1 METGGATPLDELH
14 KEGCDSM
21 NKYRLDVMD
30 DVGYL
35 RLGSVYSYADD
46 KTAKKSL
53 QPLADYW
60 KQHRFKVIISR
71 VLDNGVCLT
80 I

>member
-1 METGGATPLDELH
+1 
-14 KEGCDSM
+14 M

>member
-1 METGGATPLDELH
+1 MEAGGAGPFDELQAD
-14 KEGCDSM
+14 GGADLSR
-21 NKYRLDVMD
+21 YRLDVMD
-30 DVGYL
+30 GIGYL
-35 RLGSVYSYADD
+35 RLGSIYDYPDD
-46 KTAKKSL
+46 KTAKESL

-71 VLDNGVCLT
+71 VLNNGMCIT